1 MPYIDVKLFT
11 GRLDGEREQ
20 QLIERITNAV
30 VSVFGEEIKEQTW
43 VVLTEVSPMRW
54 GIGGQTSGSH
64 PDVQASSR

>member
-20 QLIERITNAV
+20 QLIKKITDAV

-43 VVLTEVSPMRW
+43 VVLTEVSPNSCC
-54 GIGGQTSGSH
+54 IDGQTSGPH
-64 PDVQASSR
+64 LDARASSR